1 MQRGE
6 IDTNKFDVF
15 MAAEFARSANF
26 FDSTLRYLPH
36 QSDGISESV
45 GICRNLL
52 ESVGEKR
59 IFADRIWI
67 RQNKSG
73 GSHHGKRV

>member
-1 MQRGE
+1 MKRGE

-45 GICRNLL
+45 GNCQNLL
-52 ESVGEKR
+52 ESAGTY
-59 IFADRIWI
+59 W
-67 RQNKSG
+67 NLSG
-73 GSHHGKRV
+73 KKESLPIGPGSS